1 MGSVPTS
8 LGEWI
13 HSPWLTWDSWCGK
26 GTAPGCAWCLR
37 GAMLLRGFRLFGV
50 ALHREPKGTMRSFV
64 LGALKLIPILSP
76 MTCKNSY
83 DEYND
88 CKMLTK

>member
-13 HSPWLTWDSWCGK
+13 HSPWFDLGLMVWK
-26 GTAPGCAWCLR
+26 GYRPRVRLVLG

-50 ALHREPKGTMRSFV
+50 ALQDRQADFSPAQLIVNTYMVTLLMVTDLPSGCVQLTMGP
-64 LGALKLIPILSP
+64 LP
-76 MTCKNSY
+76 
-83 DEYND
+83 
-88 CKMLTK
+88 